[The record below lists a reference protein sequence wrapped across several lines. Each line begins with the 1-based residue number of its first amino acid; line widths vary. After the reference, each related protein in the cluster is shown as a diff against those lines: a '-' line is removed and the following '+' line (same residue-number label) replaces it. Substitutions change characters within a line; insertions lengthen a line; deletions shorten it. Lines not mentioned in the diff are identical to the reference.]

1 MQLKLEFRI
10 NFFFLI
16 FLLLV
21 PGCTSTNNVKETVKS
36 ETKVE
41 DKTINKVEIGW
52 ADPDTYTVKVI
63 SENIE
68 KAKEKAKHQIL
79 QDIVKV
85 RMVNESRFTD
95 ITKINAEFEQPLKN
109 GKIINERKVG
119 NELEIYFQIKDDGLK
134 QKFEKK

>member
-1 MQLKLEFRI
+1 MKI

-16 FLLLV
+16 FLFLV

-41 DKTINKVEIGW
+41 DKTINNKAEIGW
-52 ADPDTYTVKVI
+52 TDPDTYTVKVI